1 VRFLFTK
8 VASILLP
15 EERKSNEGNKNITMA
30 GGVLM
35 LQRKDKRITRDEYY
49 GRPWRAPASDY
60 WSLLM
65 TITEPEGL
73 SLEKLRG
80 LASAAPPCISIVLL
94 EREARDARIAFKD
107 ALAQVRAKLAAS
119 TYKRDIASLLD
130 PLELAAT
137 NVIDSSKEPATFI
150 FLRSP
155 DVCESFR
162 TRYRVGQSVAVVGE
176 WFQLRP
182 LLALASKHLEFYILA
197 LKLNDTRIFKCTD
210 QFCEAARFPKN
221 AGTEAAGFVPGAA
234 QSSLRA
240 EPVHD
245 RDHPE
250 DHLGRF
256 YREIDRDVNA
266 LLKDEHPPLVVVGV
280 EHEVALFHRLT
291 TYPACVEPGIRGLP
305 GHLSQ
310 NEMYQQSLEL
320 VRSVTTGP
328 ARRALE
334 KFDKQ
339 IGTGHASADV
349 HEIVPAASTGRVEFL
364 FRSRTGPFP
373 ARSTAGP
380 NSWIQ
385 PPCKRF
391 ATAATVKPYWRPACL
406 PGALFARSSAMR
418 QRVSNNA

>member
-1 VRFLFTK
+1 VIRQPPLRP
-8 VASILLP
+8 VLLKP
-15 EERKSNEGNKNITMA
+15 TMA

-35 LQRKDKRITRDEYY
+35 SQSKDTDARDGRY
-49 GRPWRAPASDY
+49 GRSWTEPASDY

-65 TITEPEGL
+65 AITEPDRL

-119 TYKRDIASLLD
+119 ASKHDIASLLD
-130 PLELAAT
+130 PIELAAT

-162 TRYRVGQSVAVVGE
+162 TRYLVGQPVAAIGE
-176 WFQLRP
+176 YFRLRP
-182 LLALASKHLEFYILA
+182 LLALA
-197 LKLNDTRIFKCTD
+197 KCTD
-210 QFCEAARFPKN
+210 QFREAARFPKN
-221 AGTEAAGFVPGAA
+221 AGTEAAGFVPGAS

-250 DHLGRF
+250 NHLGRF

-266 LLKDEHPPLVVVGV
+266 LLKDGHPPLVVVGV

-305 GHLSQ
+305 GHLGE

-334 KFDKQ
+334 RFDKQ

-349 HEIVPAASTGRVEFL
+349 QEIVRAASTGRVETLFL
-364 FRSRTGPFP
+364 LENG
-373 ARSTAGP
+373 A
-380 NSWIQ
+380 
-385 PPCKRF
+385 
-391 ATAATVKPYWRPACL
+391 V
-406 PGALFARSSAMR
+406 PGAVDGGADLLDTSAVQTLRHGGDVQTLLETSMPSEGPVCAIFR
-418 QRVSNNA
+418 YASQDS

>member
-1 VRFLFTK
+1 MMTAK
-8 VASILLP
+8 P
-15 EERKSNEGNKNITMA
+15 ER
-30 GGVLM
+30 
-35 LQRKDKRITRDEYY
+35 
-49 GRPWRAPASDY
+49 
-60 WSLLM
+60 
-65 TITEPEGL
+65 L

-80 LASAAPPCISIVLL
+80 LASAAPPCISIVLP

-107 ALAQVRAKLAAS
+107 ALVQVRAELATSA
-119 TYKRDIASLLD
+119 TKHDIASLLD
-130 PLELAAT
+130 PLERAAAD
-137 NVIDSSKEPATFI
+137 VIDSSKEPATFI

-155 DVCESFR
+155 EVCESYR
-162 TRYRVGQSVAVVGE
+162 TRYLVGQSVAAVGE
-176 WFQLRP
+176 RFQLRP

-197 LKLNDTRIFKCTD
+197 LELNDTRIFQCTD
-210 QFCEAARFPKN
+210 RSCEAARFPKN
-221 AGTEAAGFVPGAA
+221 ASTEAAGFVPGAS

-266 LLKDEHPPLVVVGV
+266 LLKDGHPPLVVVGV

-320 VRSVTTGP
+320 VRSVTTEP

-334 KFDKQ
+334 RFEKQ
-339 IGTGHASADV
+339 VGTGHASADLQ
-349 HEIVPAASTGRVEFL
+349 EIVRAASAGRVEHLFL
-364 FRSRTGPFP
+364 LENGSVPG
-373 ARSTAGP
+373 AADGG
-380 NSWIQ
+380 
-385 PPCKRF
+385 
-391 ATAATVKPYWRPACL
+391 ADLLDTAAVQTLHHGGDVQTLLETSMPSGGPICAIFRYA
-406 PGALFARSSAMR
+406 SE
-418 QRVSNNA
+418 VS